1 MQIKK
6 LIIFFWWEFFGTT
19 CVVLTNPALTKPGS
33 QALHTKCGL
42 FQQKRSK
49 MLDMKRRGAPTGG
62 YGRVGKHF
70 RPFVDSSAAGW
81 LVELVGWNSRTEK
94 QGPHRA

>member
-1 MQIKK
+1 
-6 LIIFFWWEFFGTT
+6 
-19 CVVLTNPALTKPGS
+19 
-33 QALHTKCGL
+33 
-42 FQQKRSK
+42 
-49 MLDMKRRGAPTGG
+49 MLGMKRRGAPTGG